1 MPANQT
7 DLTPQSPPA
16 PAPEPAQVPQPAE
29 RPLLS
34 LHAFT
39 VLLGAAAIGATAGFL
54 VFAQSHS
61 VAGAVA
67 AGGGA
72 FLLSV
77 PALHKLIG

>member
-1 MPANQT
+1 MPSDQT
-7 DLTPQSPPA
+7 DPTPQPA
-16 PAPEPAQVPQPAE
+16 PAPAAEPVQVSQPAE

-39 VLLGAAAIGATAGFL
+39 VLLGAAGIGATAGFL
-54 VFAQSHS
+54 MFAQSHS
-61 VAGAVA
+61 VTGAMA